1 MNYSKK
7 TIPWI
12 PVGHPD
18 YKWTSGA
25 DVQATW
31 RKYGWVA
38 PSGQPSMPVLGNEQ
52 EPEWAVKKPVRR
64 VK

>member
-1 MNYSKK
+1 MNAKK
-7 TIPWI
+7 TLPWI

-25 DVQATW
+25 DVQALW
-31 RKYGWVA
+31 RRYGWVP
-38 PSGQPSMPVLGNEQ
+38 PSGVAAAPVVREAQ
-52 EPEWAVKKPVRR
+52 TPDWMQMRR

>member
-1 MNYSKK
+1 MTHPY
-7 TIPWI
+7 I

-25 DVQATW
+25 DVQALW
-31 RKYGWVA
+31 RKYGWTPPSEKMTPPPPEKQVDVA
-38 PSGQPSMPVLGNEQ
+38 S
-52 EPEWAVKKPVRR
+52 KFRR

>member
-1 MNYSKK
+1 MKK
-7 TIPWI
+7 VYPTI
-12 PVGHPD
+12 PVGHPE

-31 RKYGWVA
+31 RRFGWKPTFGNAFMPIPPKDTEVVQATRKYW
-38 PSGQPSMPVLGNEQ
+38 
-52 EPEWAVKKPVRR
+52 R

>member
-1 MNYSKK
+1 MVSKI
-7 TIPWI
+7 TYPTI

-31 RKYGWVA
+31 MRLTSWRPIYTNQPPLYVEPKAPAFVTVLAKHRKAG
-38 PSGQPSMPVLGNEQ
+38 
-52 EPEWAVKKPVRR
+52 
-64 VK
+64 

>member
-1 MNYSKK
+1 MTAKK
-7 TIPWI
+7 TLPSI

-31 RKYGWVA
+31 RRFGWA
-38 PSGQPSMPVLGNEQ
+38 PPFGNKIDPIPPK
-52 EPEWAVKKPVRR
+52 EPEIVQDTRKYWR

>member
-1 MNYSKK
+1 MTDKITYPS
-7 TIPWI
+7 I

-31 RKYGWVA
+31 IRFGWK
-38 PSGQPSMPVLGNEQ
+38 PVFGNKFEPIPPK
-52 EPEWAVKKPVRR
+52 EPEVVQVTRNYWR

>member
-1 MNYSKK
+1 MNNAKL
-7 TIPWI
+7 TMPWI
-12 PVGHPD
+12 PVGHPE

-31 RKYGWVA
+31 RKYGWTP
-38 PSGQPSMPVLGNEQ
+38 PSAGKTPVYTEVK
-52 EPEWAVKKPVRR
+52 EPDWVKVRR

>member
-1 MNYSKK
+1 MPVKITYP
-7 TIPWI
+7 TI

-31 RKYGWVA
+31 RRFGWKPTFGSAEVPAAPKTDVVDKTKKYW
-38 PSGQPSMPVLGNEQ
+38 
-52 EPEWAVKKPVRR
+52 R

>member
-1 MNYSKK
+1 MSNAKK
-7 TIPWI
+7 TMPWI
-12 PVGHPD
+12 PVGHPE

-38 PSGQPSMPVLGNEQ
+38 PSGQVAAPLVREAAAPV
-52 EPEWAVKKPVRR
+52 WVAPVRR

>member
-1 MNYSKK
+1 MTDKITYPSV
-7 TIPWI
+7 

-31 RKYGWVA
+31 RRFGWKPTFGNASTPIPPKEPQVVQETRKYW
-38 PSGQPSMPVLGNEQ
+38 
-52 EPEWAVKKPVRR
+52 R

>member
-1 MNYSKK
+1 MEIKHSKK
-7 TIPWI
+7 TLPLV

-31 RKYGWVA
+31 RRHGWVP
-38 PSGQPSMPVLGNEQ
+38 PSEGKVPVYVEQ
-52 EPEWAVKKPVRR
+52 KEPAWVNFRR

>member
-1 MNYSKK
+1 MTAKK
-7 TIPWI
+7 TLPTI
-12 PVGHPD
+12 PVGHPE

-31 RKYGWVA
+31 RRFGWKAPFGNKYE
-38 PSGQPSMPVLGNEQ
+38 PIPPK
-52 EPEWAVKKPVRR
+52 EPEVVQATRKYWR

>member
-1 MNYSKK
+1 MTAKITYP
-7 TIPWI
+7 TI

-31 RKYGWVA
+31 MRFGW
-38 PSGQPSMPVLGNEQ
+38 
-52 EPEWAVKKPVRR
+52 KPVFGNKFEPIPPKDSPVVEATRR
-64 VK
+64 YWVVK